1 MFIYQPNTYS
11 SDRVVWYGGESTQ
24 LHYEQEAVDAN
35 GCPEWLDIDVR
46 TLGGGIP
53 AGISELHAELVDY
66 YNYCQTIDHF

>member
-11 SDRVVWYGGESTQ
+11 SDRVVWYGGESTK

-35 GCPEWLDIDVR
+35 GCPEWLDVAVQ

-53 AGISELHAELVDY
+53 AGVSELHAALVNY

>member
-11 SDRVVWYGGESTQ
+11 SDRVVWYGGEATK

-35 GCPEWLDIDVR
+35 GCPEWLDVAVQ
-46 TLGGGIP
+46 TLAGGIP
-53 AGISELHAELVDY
+53 AGVSELHAELVDY